1 MIDPYGLA
9 ISMWLNAHLA
19 PLETTTY
26 VFHFARGLQEP
37 PVKDVFVTVQVP
49 RSRKPAS
56 DTAAGTK
63 RTNED
68 MKKFGGVTGD
78 VKNVTKTTAGVSQ
91 DSAGQQHVR
100 GEHAEITY
108 VIDGVPLPDT
118 LSGRQGSVVVPAT
131 IQSVDVLVG
140 GFAPEYGIQTAAIL
154 DISTLPRATKNAGE
168 LELEAGD
175 FGVRNG
181 RLTAVGPLGERLSY
195 VLNLSSNRTERYEEP
210 QQPDN
215 QTAHNRGSDQG
226 FYTKLGYLASSRDRL
241 SFTLSLNPSQ
251 HQVNNRAGLPD
262 SFAAAG
268 QGFGFQGLR
277 NRDGAVPGGDPTALG
292 GTTMPLLSQEDAG
305 MDIDSHERNNF
316 GLLTWRHQFSDRTVG
331 NLGFVL
337 LHTGQDVTNG
347 NPAVDLLNLPVD
359 NSIEFNPTASRNVHH
374 VQVSGSLAD
383 KQGPHALKA
392 GFVYDKQTGSE
403 SYQLVPASQLALN
416 GLYALAPNLA
426 PAGHLTGATD
436 VYGNPVYVADSNVSS
451 TLKVDRDAH
460 YLGVYLQDTWNVSPR
475 LTANYGLRFDDFASS
490 QSLAQDPV
498 SLTLVSPRLNL
509 SYRLDD
515 RTTFAGS
522 YNKLFNTPP
531 LAQGALV
538 GQAIKPPV
546 VDQYDLSVEHR
557 ISANQTVKLSYYAK
571 QIQNQVDTGLLIPGS
586 EIGLYSAVNLGR
598 GGVHGVEFAYEL
610 SATGGVGWDGYVNYS
625 YSAAKPN
632 GQDST
637 GADVGEFNDHDQRQ
651 TLGVGASYTFRSGA
665 SAALTLDHGSGL
677 ASSIVP
683 PSTERTPRTTVNLHL
698 ATGDRLFQGRG
709 GVSLDVTNLFDR
721 RDVINFQS
729 AFSGTRFQLGRAI
742 SLTANYKF

>member
-1 MIDPYGLA
+1 MIDGYTLA
-9 ISMWLNAHLA
+9 ALMWLNSRLA
-19 PLETTTY
+19 PLEDTTY
-26 VFHFARGLQEP
+26 VFHFARAAQEP
-37 PVKDVFVTVQVP
+37 PVRDVYVTVRVP
-49 RSRKPAS
+49 RSRKPSS
-56 DTAAGTK
+56 DTATGTK

-68 MKKFGGVTGD
+68 LKKFGGVTGD
-78 VKNVTKTTAGVSQ
+78 VKNVTKTTAGVAQ

-140 GFAPEYGIQTAAIL
+140 GFAPEFGIQTAAIL
-154 DISTLPRATKNAGE
+154 DITTLPRATRRSGE
-168 LELEAGD
+168 LELDGGD

-195 VLNLSSNRTERYEEP
+195 VMNLSSNRTDRYEEP

-215 QTAHNRGSDQG
+215 QTAHNRGWDQG
-226 FYTKLGYLASSRDRL
+226 FYTKFGYQAGPRDRV

-262 SFAAAG
+262 PFAAAG
-268 QGFGFQGLR
+268 QGYGFQGLR
-277 NRDGAVPGGDPTALG
+277 NRNGSVPGGDPAAFG
-292 GTTMPLLSQEDAG
+292 GANLPLASQEDAG
-305 MDIDSHERNNF
+305 MDIESHERNNF

-337 LHTGQDVTNG
+337 MHAGQDVTNH
-347 NPAVDLLNLPVD
+347 NPAVDLFNLPVD

-374 VQVSGSLAD
+374 VQVSGSVAD
-383 KQGPHALKA
+383 RQGPHSVKA
-392 GFVYDKQTGSE
+392 GFVYDKQTGAE

-416 GLYALAPNLA
+416 GLFALAPNLA
-426 PAGHLTGATD
+426 PAGHLTGETD
-436 VYGNPVYVADSNVSS
+436 VYGNPVYMADSNVAP
-451 TLKVDRDAH
+451 TLKVERDAH
-460 YLGVYLQDTWNVSPR
+460 YFGAYLQDTWKMGR
-475 LTANYGLRFDDFASS
+475 RFTANYGLRFDEYAAR

-509 SYRLDD
+509 SYRLSD
-515 RTTFAGS
+515 RTILSGS

-531 LAQGALV
+531 LAQGAIV
-538 GQAIKPPV
+538 GQAIRPPI
-546 VDQYDLSVEHR
+546 VDQYDLSVEHQ
-557 ISANQTVKLSYYAK
+557 ISSNQTVKASYYAK
-571 QIQNQVDTGLLIPGS
+571 QIQDQVDTGLLIPGS

-610 SATGGVGWDGYVNYS
+610 SAPGGVGWDGYINYT

-637 GADVGEFNDHDQRQ
+637 GADVGDYNDHDQRQ
-651 TLGVGASYTFRSGA
+651 TLGVGASYTFASGA
-665 SAALTLDHGSGL
+665 SAALTVDHGSGL
-677 ASSIVP
+677 ASSVIP
-683 PSTERTPRTTVNLHL
+683 PNVNRTPRTTVNLHL

-709 GVSLDVTNLFDR
+709 GLSLDITNLFDR